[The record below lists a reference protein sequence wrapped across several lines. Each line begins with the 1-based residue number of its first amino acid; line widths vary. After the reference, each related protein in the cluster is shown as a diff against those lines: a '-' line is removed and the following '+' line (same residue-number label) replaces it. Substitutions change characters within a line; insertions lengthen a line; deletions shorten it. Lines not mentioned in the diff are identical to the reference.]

1 MGACTFNQLDKTLIW
16 VPISDRLVNM
26 KTTLDI
32 SDPLFK
38 QAKATARREG
48 TTVRALVERGLRLV
62 LGERRTRP
70 GFRLRDAAVQG
81 KGLQREAA
89 QLSWDQLRMLTYE
102 GHGE

>member
-1 MGACTFNQLDKTLIW
+1 MDACIFKQLDWALIW
-16 VPISDRLVNM
+16 VPISDTLAHM

-62 LGERRTRP
+62 LGERRTGP